1 MELKVVNDIAS
12 VAAELFLELS
22 PRTAALA
29 GGSTPRQTYELI
41 SRLEYPWEQT
51 HVFFGDERCVSAD
64 DPDSNL
70 RMASEAFLSKV
81 PAVCHPMT
89 GCDPQA
95 YEAELATV
103 MGSGVPRFD
112 MVFLGLG
119 EDGHTASLFPNDR
132 AVDITDRNVV
142 LVERPDHR
150 RMTLTVPVLSA
161 ARVAI
166 FLVSGATKQL
176 ALTELLAG
184 GDIPAA
190 RVKAGRVVVIAD
202 PAAAGAA

>member
-1 MELKVVNDIAS
+1 MELKVVADIAS
-12 VAAELFLELS
+12 VATELYLEVS
-22 PRTAALA
+22 PRTVALA
-29 GGSTPRQTYELI
+29 GGSTPRPAYELI
-41 SRLEYPWEQT
+41 SRLEYPWTQT

-64 DPDSNL
+64 DPDSNF
-70 RMASEAFLSKV
+70 RMASEALLSKV

-89 GCDPQA
+89 GCDPQG
-95 YEAELATV
+95 YEVELATV

-119 EDGHTASLFPNDR
+119 EDGHTASLFPGDP
-132 AVDITDRNVV
+132 AVDIVDRNVA

-150 RMTLTVPVLSA
+150 RMTLTLPVLSA

-166 FLVSGATKQL
+166 FMVSGANKQW

-190 RVKAGRVVVIAD
+190 KVKAGRVVVIAD